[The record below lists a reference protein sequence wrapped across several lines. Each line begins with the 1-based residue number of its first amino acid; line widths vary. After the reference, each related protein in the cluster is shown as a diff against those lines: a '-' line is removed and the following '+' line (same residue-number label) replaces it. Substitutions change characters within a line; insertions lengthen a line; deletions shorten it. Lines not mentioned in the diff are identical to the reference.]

1 MFYNG
6 FQYQSKEDIGMA
18 LNLTE
23 AEYALVKEELESRK
37 VFISKERAAML
48 ADGHI
53 DSQAFVYELEAVM
66 GRIKAAAEAS
76 QSETVVALTENAVR
90 FLQMSGYTVSPVSA
104 AEYKV
109 EW

>member
-1 MFYNG
+1 MFYNR
-6 FQYQSKEDIGMA
+6 FQYLLKEDIGMA
-18 LNLTE
+18 VDLTE

-37 VFISKERAAML
+37 AFLSRERAAML

-53 DSQAFVYELEAVM
+53 DSQAFVYEMEAVM
-66 GRIKAAAEAS
+66 GQIKAAAEAS
-76 QSETVVALTENAVR
+76 RNETVVALTESAVR

-104 AEYKV
+104 AEYQV

>member
-1 MFYNG
+1 M
-6 FQYQSKEDIGMA
+6 EV
-18 LNLTE
+18 NLTE

-53 DSQAFVYELEAVM
+53 DSQTFVYEMEVIM
-66 GRIKAAAEAS
+66 GQIKAAAEAS
-76 QSETVVALTENAVR
+76 RNGTKAVLTESAVR
-90 FLQMSGYTVSPVSA
+90 FLRMSGYTVSPVSA
-104 AEYKV
+104 AEYQV